1 MIPIIMNKIEAEIDS
16 KKYPVSAIPTGVDTN
31 NNELKN
37 RKIFLALHLEL
48 TFYTVPRN
56 IHYSLQKL
64 SLTKNNKLKIILD
77 SMSYPL
83 QH

>member
-1 MIPIIMNKIEAEIDS
+1 MNKIEAEIDS

-48 TFYTVPRN
+48 TFYTTLQN
-56 IHYSLQKL
+56 IHYLPQMQF
-64 SLTKNNKLKIILD
+64 LTENNKLKIIPDLT
-77 SMSYPL
+77 SYPS